1 MVVKETVES
10 NRRDVVKENRRT
22 LLKRGTRGR
31 QEAYAFSVPLF
42 GEGVIYGA
50 EPDRRTEQIKLV
62 TSSLHT
68 TALANYVPM
77 MIQEVPWPPHR

>member
-1 MVVKETVES
+1 MVVKETAES
-10 NRRDVVKENRRT
+10 KRRT
-22 LLKRGTRGR
+22 RSRKKTDRLKRGTWGR